1 MKELEKIYSPN
12 EIEKKWYKHW
22 EESKYFAAT
31 LEDGKENYSV
41 VIPPPN
47 VTGIL
52 HMGHVLNN
60 TIQDTLVRYNRMT
73 GKNTLWLP
81 GCDHAGI
88 ATQNKVERKLAE
100 EGLTKEDL
108 GREEFLKRTWEW
120 KEEHGGIITNQLRKL
135 GASLDWDRERF
146 TMDEG
151 LSEAVR
157 HIFVDLY
164 NDGLIYQGEYMV
176 NWCPRCGTALADD
189 EVDHVEKPG
198 NFWHIKYPVKD
209 TDKFLIIATT
219 RPETMLA
226 DVAIAVNPNDER
238 YKEFVGKKAILPLVG
253 REIEIIADEYVDMEF
268 GTGALKITPAHD
280 PNDFNIGNKYNLPII
295 NMMTADG
302 KIVEDYP
309 KYAGLDRFEAR
320 ERIVE
325 DLKAEGYLVK
335 IEPHNHNVGTCY
347 RCGTIIEP
355 RVSKQWF
362 VKMEPLA
369 KRALEVVRNGEIKIM
384 PKRMEK
390 IYYNWLENIRDWC
403 ISRQLWW
410 GHRIPAWYGP
420 DQKMFVAINEEEAMK
435 QAEAHYGKKVEL
447 TQEEDVLDTWFSSAL
462 WPFSTLGWPEKTKS
476 LEKFYP
482 TSTLVTGAD
491 IIFFWVARMIMFGL
505 YEMDEIPFKNV
516 FFHGIVRDEIGRKM
530 SKSLGNSPN
539 PLDLIDKYG
548 ADAIRFAMMYNTSQ
562 GQDVHFSEKLIE
574 MGRNFANKM
583 WNGSRFVIMN
593 LEGFDVTKVD
603 KSRLKYELVDKWIFS
618 RLNETAK
625 SVAENLDKFLLDE
638 AAKSVY
644 EFLRGDFCDWYVEMA
659 KIRLYNSEDAD
670 SKLTAQYVLW
680 TVLEAGMRLLHPFMP
695 YITEEIWQTIKAEGE
710 TVMLAQYPVADE
722 KLIDKDVEKSFE
734 YIKELISSL
743 RNIRAEAGISPAKPA
758 KVVIKSSD
766 ESELNTIKENY
777 FFITKLGNLESIE
790 YGKDMEKPAQSG
802 FRVTGNSEV
811 YMILKGLLDIEAEV
825 KKLQAQL
832 DKVAVELEKMNAKL
846 SNEKFTSKAPAHIL
860 ERDRRIQ
867 KEYQD
872 KFDKLSENIKELQ
885 LSLIHI

>member
-60 TIQDTLVRYNRMT
+60 SIQDTLVRYNRMT

-548 ADAIRFAMMYNTSQ
+548 ADAIRFAMIYNTSQ

-593 LEGFDVTKVD
+593 LDGFDVTKVD

-625 SVAENLDKFLLDE
+625 SIAENLDKFLLDE

-790 YGKDMEKPAQSG
+790 CGKNMEKPAQSG

-811 YMILKGLLDIEAEV
+811 YMILTGLLDIEAEV
-825 KKLQAQL
+825 KKLKAQL

-885 LSLIHI
+885 NQ

>member
-548 ADAIRFAMMYNTSQ
+548 ADAIRFAMIYNTSQ

-618 RLNETAK
+618 RLNETAAA
-625 SVAENLDKFLLDE
+625 VAENLDKFLLDE

-777 FFITKLGNLESIE
+777 FFIIKLGNLESIE

-832 DKVAVELEKMNAKL
+832 DKVAIELEKMNAKL

-872 KFDKLSENIKELQ
+872 KFDKLSENIRELQ
-885 LSLIHI
+885 NQ

>member
-60 TIQDTLVRYNRMT
+60 SIQDTLVRYNRMT

-362 VKMEPLA
+362 VKMKPLA

-548 ADAIRFAMMYNTSQ
+548 ADAIRFAMIYNTSQ

-593 LEGFDVTKVD
+593 LDGFDVTKVD

-790 YGKDMEKPAQSG
+790 CGKDMEKPAQSG

-811 YMILKGLLDIEAEV
+811 YMILTGLLDIEAEV
-825 KKLQAQL
+825 KKLKAQL
-832 DKVAVELEKMNAKL
+832 DKVTVELEKMNAKL

-885 LSLIHI
+885 NQ

>member
-1 MKELEKIYSPN
+1 MKELEKIYSPS

-31 LEDGKENYSV
+31 LEDGKENYSI

-60 TIQDTLVRYNRMT
+60 SIQDTLVRYNRMT

-151 LSEAVR
+151 LSDAVR

-198 NFWHIKYPVKD
+198 NFWHIKYPVKG

-420 DQKMFVAINEEEAMK
+420 DKKMFVAINEEEAMK

-447 TQEEDVLDTWFSSAL
+447 VQEEDVLDTWFSSAL

-476 LEKFYP
+476 LETFYP

-539 PLDLIDKYG
+539 PLDLIEKYG
-548 ADAIRFAMMYNTSQ
+548 ADAIRFAMIYNTSQ

-593 LEGFDVTKVD
+593 LDGFDVTKVD
-603 KSRLKYELVDKWIFS
+603 KSKLKYELVDKWIFS
-618 RLNETAK
+618 RLNETAAE
-625 SVAENLDKFLLDE
+625 VADKLDKFLLDE

-710 TVMLAQYPVADE
+710 TVMLSEYPVADE

-790 YGKDMEKPAQSG
+790 CGKDMEKPAQSG

-811 YMILKGLLDIEAEV
+811 YMILTGLLDIEAEV

-832 DKVAVELEKMNAKL
+832 DKVTVELEKMNAKL

-872 KFDKLSENIKELQ
+872 KFDKLSENIRELQ
-885 LSLIHI
+885 NQ

>member
-593 LEGFDVTKVD
+593 LDGFDVTKVD

-618 RLNETAK
+618 RLNETAEA
-625 SVAENLDKFLLDE
+625 VAENLDKFLLDE

-695 YITEEIWQTIKAEGE
+695 YITEEIWQTIKADGD

-885 LSLIHI
+885 NQ

>member
-369 KRALEVVRNGEIKIM
+369 KKALEVVRNGEIKIM

-618 RLNETAK
+618 RLNETAAA
-625 SVAENLDKFLLDE
+625 VAENLDKFLLDE

-695 YITEEIWQTIKAEGE
+695 YITEEIWQTIKADGE

-885 LSLIHI
+885 NQ

>member
-22 EESKYFAAT
+22 EESKYFVAT

-60 TIQDTLVRYNRMT
+60 SIQDTLVRYNRMT

-362 VKMEPLA
+362 VKMKPLA

-548 ADAIRFAMMYNTSQ
+548 ADAIRFAMIYNTSQ

-593 LEGFDVTKVD
+593 LDGFDVTKVD

-790 YGKDMEKPAQSG
+790 CGKDMEKPAQSG

-811 YMILKGLLDIEAEV
+811 YMILTGLLDIEAEV
-825 KKLQAQL
+825 KKLKAQL
-832 DKVAVELEKMNAKL
+832 DKVTVELEKMNAKL

-885 LSLIHI
+885 NQ

>member
-60 TIQDTLVRYNRMT
+60 SIQDTLVRYNRMT

-548 ADAIRFAMMYNTSQ
+548 ADAIRFAMIYNTSQ

-593 LEGFDVTKVD
+593 LDGFDVTKVD

-790 YGKDMEKPAQSG
+790 CGKDMEKPAQSG

-811 YMILKGLLDIEAEV
+811 YMILTGLLDIEAEV
-825 KKLQAQL
+825 KKLKAQL

-885 LSLIHI
+885 NQ